1 MSKFRPQDRNYL
13 EWRIEPPLDKL
24 KNFDPVQAKA
34 LVGDVIDADELGY
47 MLVKNS
53 PYRTQQSIPGIL
65 VYSGRTYG
73 RDKDKMIYK
82 CIPNNKHRKLS
93 VIWKKNKKN
102 LIFISPISP
111 TTIH

>member
-34 LVGDVIDADELGY
+34 LVGDEIDADELGY
-47 MLVKNS
+47 MLINNS
-53 PYRTQQSIPGIL
+53 PYRRMQSIPGIL

-82 CIPNNKHRKLS
+82 CIPK
-93 VIWKKNKKN
+93 I
-102 LIFISPISP
+102 
-111 TTIH
+111 